1 MSQLTPEKRR
11 FWELAVYLVAFILM
25 IVRVDWWWWGWKIE
39 PYVFGWLTLPML
51 YQVGI
56 WLIGWLLI
64 YFVVKYLWIETK

>member
-11 FWELAVYLVAFILM
+11 FLELAVYLVAFILM

-39 PYVFGWLTLPML
+39 PYAFGWLTLPML

-56 WLIGWLLI
+56 WLIGWLLV
-64 YFVVKYLWIETK
+64 YFVVKYFWVETK